1 MERNLYILVAYDGT
15 RFHGWQRQGELR
27 TVQRAVEDSV
37 RRVARHPLNLIGC
50 SRTDAGVH
58 ALGHVS
64 NFTTTRDLE
73 ISKFRHA
80 IGSRLPDDLS
90 IVAIREVHPSFHATR
105 SAISKQY
112 CYRVHNSQRRPA
124 GRLTHPYTY
133 HVWQPLDVARM
144 QAAAR
149 CFVGTM
155 DFRAMATQSAN
166 RPDTVRTV
174 MRCDVE
180 RIGDEVRMT
189 VEGSGFLFNQVR
201 NMAGTLLRVGR
212 GQWAPEYV
220 AEILASEDRGN
231 AGSTAPAKGLTLQWV
246 RYPPELL
253 TPEPGN
259 TSDGLGAVDPGS
271 NAQDD

>member
-15 RFHGWQRQGELR
+15 RFHGWQRQGDLR
-27 TVQRAVEDSV
+27 TVQKSVEDSV

-64 NFTTTRDLE
+64 NFRTTRDLE
-73 ISKFRHA
+73 VGKLRHA

-90 IVAIREVHPSFHATR
+90 IVAIRDVHSAFHATR

-112 CYRVHNSQRRPA
+112 CYRVHNSERRPA
-124 GRLTHPYTY
+124 GRLTHRYAY
-133 HVWQPLDVARM
+133 HVWQPLDVDRM

-149 CFVGTM
+149 YLVGTM
-155 DFRAMATQSAN
+155 DFRAMATRSAD
-166 RPDTVRTV
+166 RPNTVRTV

-180 RIGDEVRMT
+180 RIGDEIRMT
-189 VEGSGFLFNQVR
+189 VEGTGFLFNQVR

-212 GQWAPEYV
+212 GHWAPEYM

-246 RYPPELL
+246 RYPPRLL
-253 TPEPGN
+253 TPEPHYAGEAD
-259 TSDGLGAVDPGS
+259 TAIDPCSDEIGD
-271 NAQDD
+271 